1 MPQTPLKP
9 AMPAMPA
16 MPVISPPSLTTNT
29 WEPPSRGLHLLRALR
44 AVVGRELRKFLR
56 QPSRLASSL
65 VRPLLWFVVFS
76 AGFHNVFGVAIIPP
90 YETYVEYKVYMLPG
104 LLGMIALFNGMQSS
118 LSMVYDRE
126 MGVMR
131 LLLTAPLPRS
141 WLLAFKLLSSTTL
154 SLLQM
159 GVFLLIAL
167 LFGVEADAAWLWAL
181 PVMAAGATMLAALG
195 LMLSVYIRQLE
206 NFAGTMNF
214 VIFPMFFISSA
225 LYPLWRLEEAG
236 AWWLWQVARINPF
249 THTVEAIRFA
259 MQGQVNALSLGVVLG
274 CAVVFFALA
283 LRGYDPQ
290 RGWSRAKAGP
300 GAA

>member
-1 MPQTPLKP
+1 MQQTTLNAAP
-9 AMPAMPA
+9 APAA
-16 MPVISPPSLTTNT
+16 PSLL
-29 WEPPSRGLHLLRALR
+29 LHLARALR
-44 AVVGRELRKFLR
+44 AVVGRELLKFLR

-131 LLLTAPLPRS
+131 LLLTAPLPRG
-141 WLLAFKLLSSTTL
+141 WLLGFKLVAATAL

-159 GVFLLIAL
+159 LVFLLIAL
-167 LFGVEADAAWLWAL
+167 AFGVEADLASWLLAIPLMAL
-181 PVMAAGATMLAALG
+181 GATMLAALG

-214 VIFPMFFISSA
+214 VIFPMFFISTA
-225 LYPLWRLEEAG
+225 LYPLWKVEESG
-236 AWWLWQVARINPF
+236 ALWLVQLAQANPF
-249 THTVEAIRFA
+249 TYVVELIRFA
-259 MQGQVNALSLGVVLG
+259 LQGQFHATAFGVVLLG
-274 CAVVFFALA
+274 GLLCFGLA

-290 RGWSRAKAGP
+290 RGWTRQRG
-300 GAA
+300 